1 MAVKKSSS
9 ASKKAGFV
17 GYKGLIKAGKN
28 KLRKIERHLKKHPGD
43 NQAQA
48 AKGDARN
55 HPGRTA
61 PKRMGARL
69 NAFVGERD
77 QMALAEQLIDLKQA
91 TRESCVVKNR
101 SLNLLSGRI
110 SALGLRVQQA
120 ARQDRA
126 VRNQAQFDRKG
137 TVFPK
142 PRMTKAERD
151 LAKAR
156 ALGKQE
162 ASGVSKAKQ
171 KRMAAAAKPKAV
183 AKA

>member
-9 ASKKAGFV
+9 ASAKAAATQ
-17 GYKGLIKAGKN
+17 YKALNVVGKN
-28 KLRKIERHLKKHPGD
+28 KLRKLERHLKKHPGD

-55 HPGRTA
+55 HTGRVA

-69 NAFVGERD
+69 NTFVGERD

-126 VRNQAQFDRKG
+126 TRNQAQFDRKG

-142 PRMTKAERD
+142 PRMTKAERE

-162 ASGVSKAKQ
+162 AAGVSKAKQ
-171 KRMAAAAKPKAV
+171 KKLAKAKPKA
-183 AKA
+183 A